1 VYVVS
6 VVTVGRVPLATRV
19 EGENVIP
26 GGSPDRLYSYGAL
39 PPVAA
44 GNKVLTTPPDGT
56 REFGMPG
63 RDSGGTDA
71 GGRTVA
77 VKTTEA
83 EAPAPSLTV

>member
-1 VYVVS
+1 M
-6 VVTVGRVPLATRV
+6 
-19 EGENVIP
+19 IP

-63 RDSGGTDA
+63 RDNAVRSDVRAERGA
-71 GGRTVA
+71 VA
-77 VKTTEA
+77 VRTDKSDNSAMPRRFTGLA
-83 EAPAPSLTV
+83 SLR